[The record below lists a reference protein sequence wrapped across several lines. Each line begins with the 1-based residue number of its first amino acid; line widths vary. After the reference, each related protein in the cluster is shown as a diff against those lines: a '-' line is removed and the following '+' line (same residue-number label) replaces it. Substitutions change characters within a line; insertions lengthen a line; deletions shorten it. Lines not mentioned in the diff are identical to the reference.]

1 VIVFRYSFAD
11 KVPMQD
17 IQDTLAL
24 AVLACEA
31 LHGEAGVRLE
41 TESGVDLNSRT
52 CTIRGAT
59 EVGRDLNRMFAGL
72 LACEYGPTAFDVVSE
87 QRTRRVRSAVSEAR
101 K

>member
-1 VIVFRYSFAD
+1 MR
-11 KVPMQD
+11 D
-17 IQDTLAL
+17 IQDSLAL

-31 LHGEAGVRLE
+31 LHGQAGVRLE
-41 TESGVDLNSRT
+41 VEYGADLKLRT

-72 LACEYGPTAFDVVSE
+72 LGREYGPTAFEVVRE
-87 QRTRRVRSAVSEAR
+87 KRFRKTRSAVADGR